1 MSIAEVRGPKAPRDP
16 KKKDPFFYVM
26 HGKGIYGSPQPD
38 GRGIQFIYSN
48 DGRIIDAARL
58 SGNVTDEE
66 MLNKLRSTDG
76 FREMVKSIGVS
87 VSAKMSK
94 DPVRFVMQMYPKNP
108 GEPATEISKEFVP
121 DGMENT
127 IDLDTVDWI
136 DTDHEIGQMRFE
148 FPKTGVQALADV
160 RFYLNEGFT
169 APPQPMELMVD
180 YKSDAYK
187 EMISHSLMQEGNT
200 IRISNLL
207 KKAANGE
214 NITVGF
220 IGGSI
225 TQGAGAIPIH
235 EQCYPRIFADEFEKK
250 FAKPGKVELVKAGV
264 GGTPSELGM
273 IRFERDVLRGTEKKP
288 ELIVIEFAV
297 NDEGDETKGVCY
309 ESLVRKALD
318 LPWKPAVVLLF
329 AVFSHDWNLQERLSP
344 VGRAYNL
351 PMVSILDAVSPQFP
365 KMPDEGRIVSKN
377 QFFYDQYHPSNVGH
391 RIMCDSL
398 INLLEV
404 VSKKADADAADDL
417 YSEDGSIDLEKIAP
431 AIGKDFEK
439 VELIDKKELDA
450 LKDKYEITN
459 LEEGSFNR
467 EDTDLQRVEMD
478 SEIKPVPEFPYNW
491 SHEED
496 SGEEPFK
503 ISLSCSKLLL
513 VFKDSGLPNHG
524 TAEVYVDGKKVRDAN
539 PLEVGWTHCNPVIIF
554 NEQEC
559 KHHDIEIRMAKG
571 MENKKFTIL
580 GFGVVK

>member
-1 MSIAEVRGPKAPRDP
+1 MSIAEVRGPKAPKDP

-58 SGNVTDEE
+58 SGNVTDETI
-66 MLNKLRSTDG
+66 LNNLRSTAG

-94 DPVRFVMQMYPKNP
+94 EPVRFVMQMYPKNP
-108 GEPATEISKEFVP
+108 GEPATEISKEFEP

-127 IDLDTVDWI
+127 IDLDTVDWV
-136 DTDHEIGQMRFE
+136 DTDREIGQMRFE

-169 APPQPMELMVD
+169 APPQPKELMVD
-180 YKSDAYK
+180 FKSDAYK
-187 EMISHSLMQEGNT
+187 EMISHSLIQEGNT
-200 IRISNLL
+200 IRLNNLL
-207 KKAANGE
+207 KKAAAGE
-214 NITVGF
+214 NVTVGF

-225 TQGAGAIPIH
+225 TQGAGAVPIH
-235 EQCYPRIFADEFEKK
+235 EKCYPRIFADEFESK

-309 ESLVRKALD
+309 ESLVRKALA

-329 AVFSHDWNLQERLSP
+329 AVFSNDWNLQDRLSP

-351 PMVSILDAVSPQFP
+351 PMVSIMDAVSPQFP
-365 KMPDEGRIVSKN
+365 KMPDEGRIISKN
-377 QFFYDQYHPSNVGH
+377 QFFYDQYHPSNMGH
-391 RIMCDSL
+391 KVMCDSL

-404 VSKKADADAADDL
+404 VSKKERADAADDL
-417 YSEDGSIDLEKIAP
+417 YKEDGSIDLEKITP

-439 VELIDKKELDA
+439 VELIDRKEFDRLE
-450 LKDKYEITN
+450 DKYEITN
-459 LEEGSFNR
+459 LEVGSFDK
-467 EDTDLQRVEMD
+467 EDDNLQRVEMD
-478 SEIKPVPEFPYNW
+478 SEIKPVAEFPYNW
-491 SHEED
+491 CHEEGA
-496 SGEEPFK
+496 GEDPFR

-513 VFKDSGLPNHG
+513 VFKDSDLPSHG
-524 TAEVYVDGKKVRDAN
+524 TAEVIVDGEKLKDAN

-554 NEQEC
+554 NEDEC

-571 MENKKFTIL
+571 MEDKKFTIL